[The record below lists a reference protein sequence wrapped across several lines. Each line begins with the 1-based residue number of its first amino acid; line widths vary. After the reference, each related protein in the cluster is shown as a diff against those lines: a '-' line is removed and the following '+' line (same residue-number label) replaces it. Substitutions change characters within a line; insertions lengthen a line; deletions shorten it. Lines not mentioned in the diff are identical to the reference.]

1 MDMNGAVS
9 KQSGS
14 ASQGANI
21 IKTPTSGKGG
31 EGGAERRGSRA
42 RSSLHL
48 SPSVPIKSERRKE
61 ERKAGSFLDR
71 AVSARA
77 GLFAPHPPPL
87 SPRVRLVSDMLW
99 ILHAPL

>member
-21 IKTPTSGKGG
+21 IKTQTSGKGEVEKRG
-31 EGGAERRGSRA
+31 RGSSRV

-48 SPSVPIKSERRKE
+48 SPLSPLTVKGGRRRRRKRKR
-61 ERKAGSFLDR
+61 RKAATFLE
-71 AVSARA
+71 S
-77 GLFAPHPPPL
+77 LL
-87 SPRVRLVSDMLW
+87 STYCHKKLQCV
-99 ILHAPL
+99 

>member
-21 IKTPTSGKGG
+21 IKTQTSGKGEVEKWG
-31 EGGAERRGSRA
+31 RGGSSRV

-48 SPSVPIKSERRKE
+48 SP
-61 ERKAGSFLDR
+61 
-71 AVSARA
+71 
-77 GLFAPHPPPL
+77 L
-87 SPRVRLVSDMLW
+87 SPLKVKGGRRRRRQRKRRGKPVHL
-99 ILHAPL
+99 

>member
-21 IKTPTSGKGG
+21 IKTQTSGKG
-31 EGGAERRGSRA
+31 AVERRGRGGGRV

-48 SPSVPIKSERRKE
+48 SP
-61 ERKAGSFLDR
+61 
-71 AVSARA
+71 
-77 GLFAPHPPPL
+77 L
-87 SPRVRLVSDMLW
+87 SPLTVKGGRKRRRRRGKRGHFW
-99 ILHAPL
+99 RA